1 MTISNDIFFS
11 NYYSL
16 ATDRRYFYVTLYIW
30 VSICLLTPEQ
40 TKRERDLK
48 FGHSPRSHLK
58 LILFFRKKYF
68 VESIFCGGWSFQVLS
83 YIIEIPFR
91 VTRFLYLYIIVLMGG
106 PGFPLFTRIHT
117 WVFRL
122 ARNET
127 NIFLLE

>member
-1 MTISNDIFFS
+1 MTFFS

-30 VSICLLTPEQ
+30 VSICLPTPEQ

-83 YIIEIPFR
+83 YIIEIPFSCDP
-91 VTRFLYLYIIVLMGG
+91 VFISLYNRAHGRTWIFFCSLVYNVCLST
-106 PGFPLFTRIHT
+106 PAFHT
-117 WVFRL
+117 KKK
-122 ARNET
+122 
-127 NIFLLE
+127 

>member
-1 MTISNDIFFS
+1 MTFFS

-30 VSICLLTPEQ
+30 VSICLPTPEQ

-58 LILFFRKKYF
+58 TFFIFSKKKYF
-68 VESIFCGGWSFQVLS
+68 DESFFWGGWSFQVFS
-83 YIIEIPFR
+83 YIIEKSHFR
-91 VTRFLYLYIIVLMGG
+91 VTWFLYLYIIVLMGG